1 MDTSLPHGEIQ
12 PKLLLLD
19 PYPRNNPYRMTAS
32 ERRSIWFPKLS
43 LPAIAAYTP
52 TTWDVEIVDEAV
64 TDIDL
69 ETPCD
74 VVGVSIMTCYAPR
87 AYEIADEFRR
97 RRNWS
102 FSEECTPPIAQM
114 KPFAIAMPLSA
125 EKPKTFGFKSL
136 PTSRPGP

>member
-1 MDTSLPHGEIQ
+1 MDTSLPHGEIR

-64 TDIDL
+64 RDINF

-74 VVGVSIMTCYAPR
+74 AVGVSIMTCYAPR
-87 AYEIADEFRR
+87 AYKIADEFRR
-97 RRNWS
+97 RGKRVILGGVYPTYCPD
-102 FSEECTPPIAQM
+102 EALRHCD
-114 KPFAIAMPLSA
+114 AIAG
-125 EKPKTFGFKSL
+125 KPKTFGLKSSR
-136 PTSRPGP
+136 TSRPGP